1 MATVVDRS
9 GAIPGA
15 LEACRRAAEEVLGR
29 TKVVVAIVDDAT
41 IAGLHE
47 RYLGVPGATD
57 VLSFPHGEI
66 VVSAETALREARER
80 RIDPRSELCLYVVH
94 GALHL
99 KGFDDRTPRARG
111 RMRAE
116 ERRILGRLGL
126 GDVFG
131 APANAGGRRG
141 RRR

>member
-15 LEACRRAAEEVLGR
+15 REACRRAAEEVLGR

-41 IAGLHE
+41 IAELHE

-80 RIDPRSELCLYVVH
+80 RIEARSELCLYVVH

-99 KGFDDRTPRARG
+99 KGFDDRTPRGRG

-126 GDVFG
+126 GDVFAAAAKG
-131 APANAGGRRG
+131 GGRRRP
-141 RRR
+141 RR

>member
-1 MATVVDRS
+1 MATVVDES

-15 LEACRRAAEEVLGR
+15 REACRRAAEAVLGAR
-29 TKVVVAIVDDAT
+29 KVVVAIVDDAT
-41 IAGLHE
+41 IAELHE
-47 RYLGVPGATD
+47 RYLGVEGATD

-66 VVSAETALREARER
+66 VVSAETAQREARER

-99 KGFDDRTPRARG
+99 KGFDDRTPRARS

-126 GDVFG
+126 GDIFG
-131 APANAGGRRG
+131 TAAKVAGARRRRG
-141 RRR
+141 